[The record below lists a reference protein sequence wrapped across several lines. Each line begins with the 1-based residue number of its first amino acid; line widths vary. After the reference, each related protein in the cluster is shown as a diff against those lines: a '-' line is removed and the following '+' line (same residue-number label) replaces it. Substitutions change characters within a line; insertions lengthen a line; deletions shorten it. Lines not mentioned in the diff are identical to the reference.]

1 MTATV
6 RIPLLI
12 FETGLQIGI
21 DIVQFQKVRTTAVIS
36 RIVLHDR
43 MPEKGTLLTFGQIGG
58 VFLVQHFKSFVSMCV
73 STMTSEKFPTWMN
86 SRLVICAVGRPPLT
100 IHYKEYGTGSR
111 SRSRRRR
118 RRRCSDSFIFY
129 LLLAS
134 FVVTRR

>member
-1 MTATV
+1 MTVTV

-73 STMTSEKFPTWMN
+73 STMTSEKFPTWIEL
-86 SRLVICAVGRPPLT
+86 STCHVPLDVLHSLFTIKSTVPVVAFAGVAVTLSSST
-100 IHYKEYGTGSR
+100 Y
-111 SRSRRRR
+111 
-118 RRRCSDSFIFY
+118 C
-129 LLLAS
+129 LLALW
-134 FVVTRR
+134 